1 VLLIAACAFP
11 CARGTAARVLGQA
24 LALRRHGVD
33 VTVATYDLA
42 EFDPPAGLPVW
53 RIPRVPTHR
62 STRPGPSLQKLALL
76 DPLLAALTWRV
87 ARDQRPHVLHGH
99 HVEGALLALGVGKRL
114 GLPVVFDAH
123 TSLAAELPTYGP
135 AGLESLLRRSGAALD
150 AFLTRRSAHV
160 FAVTEALRA
169 ELLTRAGPS
178 LDPERVSV
186 APMGLELEAIAPEAR
201 TRRPK
206 DTPPTIVYAG
216 GLSRFQRLDL
226 LGRAFERV
234 QQEIP
239 DATLLVLSPDP
250 AESLFAVWPRGRS
263 CPGVRC
269 LHPPNLERTFQEL
282 DAADLAVSPRTAG
295 GGFPLKNLNY
305 MARGL
310 PVVACRGS
318 AEPLR
323 HGETGWIVP
332 DDDPAAFATAL
343 LELLR
348 DPSRRQ
354 QLAAAARREAAGR
367 FGWDRVVEPMLQV
380 YEGLVVGP
388 PAG

>member
-1 VLLIAACAFP
+1 VDAA
-11 CARGTAARVLGQA
+11 
-24 LALRRHGVD
+24 
-33 VTVATYDLA
+33 VATYDLA
-42 EFDPPAGLPVW
+42 EFDPPTDLPVW

-87 ARDQRPHVLHGH
+87 AREYRPHVLHGH
-99 HVEGALLALGVGKRL
+99 HVEGALLALGVAKRL

-135 AGLESLLRRSGAALD
+135 ARLEALLQRAGGALD
-150 AFLTRRSAHV
+150 AHLTRRSAHV
-160 FAVTEALRA
+160 FAVTQSLRT
-169 ELLTRAGPS
+169 ELLERAGRS
-178 LDPERVSV
+178 VDPERVSV

-206 DTPPTIVYAG
+206 EAPPTIVYAG

-234 QQEIP
+234 QQKIP
-239 DATLLVLSPDP
+239 DARLLVLSPDP
-250 AESLFAVWPRGRS
+250 PASLFRVWPQGQSR
-263 CPGVRC
+263 PGVRC
-269 LHPPNLERTFQEL
+269 LHPRSLEHTFQEL
-282 DAADLAVSPRTAG
+282 DAADLAVSPRTTP

-310 PVVACRGS
+310 PIVACQSS

-354 QLAAAARREAAGR
+354 QLAATARREAAGR
-367 FGWDRVVEPMLQV
+367 FGWDQAVEPMLPV
-380 YEGLVVGP
+380 YERLVVGP